1 MEPASDSDFTLASRS
16 QAAVIRTPTPV
27 YAALVFL
34 ALAPAVP
41 FFALRPD
48 LASAQPDGALGA
60 VLLGIFGAIACGIL
74 GIIFAVVGAWNGPR
88 SSITRITA
96 SLASLYFVALL
107 SLPWW

>member
-1 MEPASDSDFTLASRS
+1 M
-16 QAAVIRTPTPV
+16 
-27 YAALVFL
+27 
-34 ALAPAVP
+34 
-41 FFALRPD
+41 
-48 LASAQPDGALGA
+48 
-60 VLLGIFGAIACGIL
+60 LGIFGAIACGIL